1 MDVPKTISFEHV
13 NEIMQ
18 GMTSLFPK
26 KARELLSQCQNIK
39 VKRLFLWLAE
49 KQGNAWP
56 KKNKS

>member
-13 NEIMQ
+13 NKIMQ

-49 KQGNAWP
+49 KQG
-56 KKNKS
+56 